1 MNEALAVVL
10 KNQLSEIERL
20 ARLVDDLGQRHQ
32 IESRIIYNMKLA
44 LDEILTNIISYG
56 YDDGGEHRIIARFSL
71 ERGNWTVEVEDDGKP
86 FNPLDAPE
94 PDTNQLLEERPIGGL
109 GIHLVRKNV
118 DELEYRRQK
127 DKNILVM
134 KLKVKGP

>member
-1 MNEALAVVL
+1 MNKALAVVL

-94 PDTNQLLEERPIGGL
+94 PDTNQLLEERPIGAWEFISCERTL
-109 GIHLVRKNV
+109 MNWNI
-118 DELEYRRQK
+118 D
-127 DKNILVM
+127 DK
-134 KLKVKGP
+134 KVKTSWS